1 MMKKRPDI
9 FLLLFVALL
18 SCSALYGQ
26 ADISYKEMG
35 EFKESRT
42 GMFYLVP
49 EIGLWFGSYTNIE
62 VAPQLAYHLTDRLS
76 VGVGP
81 HYSYFQNNNPY
92 SPAQF
97 STHIWGIKSFSR
109 FSVIRD
115 APEILPFYLFD
126 ELFAHFEYELTSL
139 ENQYFN
145 APTYPAEGRFW
156 ADHFYVGAGISQ
168 RTRGYTSYTI
178 LLLWNL
184 NDSFNS
190 LYSNPN
196 YRIGL
201 SIYF

>member
-1 MMKKRPDI
+1 MRKRLYI
-9 FLLLFVALL
+9 LLLIIVALIP
-18 SCSALYGQ
+18 CSVLHGQ
-26 ADISYKEMG
+26 ADISFKEMD
-35 EFKESRT
+35 EFRESRT

-62 VAPQLAYHLTDRLS
+62 AAPQLGYHLTDRLS

-81 HYSYFQNNNPY
+81 HYSFYQNNNPY
-92 SPAQF
+92 SLVHF

-109 FSVIRD
+109 FSVVRD

-145 APTYPAEGRFW
+145 APNFPAEGRFR
-156 ADHFYVGAGISQ
+156 ADYFYIGAGISQ

-190 LYSNPN
+190 LYRNPN

>member
-1 MMKKRPDI
+1 MKLRLNI
-9 FLLLFVALL
+9 FFLVYVALF
-18 SCSALYGQ
+18 SCSSLHGQ
-26 ADISYKEMG
+26 ADISYQEIG
-35 EFKESRT
+35 EFRERRT

-62 VAPQLAYHLTDRLS
+62 AAPQLGYHLTDRLS

-81 HYSYFQNNNPY
+81 HYSYYQNNNQY
-92 SPAQF
+92 SQFNF

-109 FSVIRD
+109 FSLIRD
-115 APEILPFYLFD
+115 APKILPFYLFD
-126 ELFAHFEYELTSL
+126 ELFAHFEYERTSL

-145 APTYPAEGRFW
+145 APAYPAEGRFW
-156 ADHFYVGAGISQ
+156 ADYFYIGAGISQ

-196 YRIGL
+196 YRVGL

>member
-1 MMKKRPDI
+1 MGKKHLNI
-9 FLLLFVALL
+9 SILVFVALL
-18 SCSALYGQ
+18 SCSLLDGQ
-26 ADISYKEMG
+26 ADISYQEMG
-35 EFKESRT
+35 EFEESRT

-62 VAPQLAYHLTDRLS
+62 AAPQLGYHLTDRLS

-81 HYSYFQNNNPY
+81 HYSYYQNNNPY
-92 SPAQF
+92 SQFNF

-126 ELFAHFEYELTSL
+126 ELFVHFEYERTSL

-145 APTYPAEGRFW
+145 APNFPADGRFW
-156 ADHFYVGAGISQ
+156 TDYFYIGAGISQ
-168 RTRGYTSYTI
+168 RAQGYTSYTV

-190 LYSNPN
+190 LYNNPN
-196 YRIGL
+196 YRVGL